1 MPIYEYQCEKCHHCF
16 ELIVFSSDDKKITCP
31 QCNHNQVKR
40 LLSSTCFIGTS
51 GGGSC
56 DTNASKGFS

>member
-1 MPIYEYQCEKCHHCF
+1 MPIYEYQCEKCRHCF

-31 QCNHNQVKR
+31 KCNHGRVKR
-40 LLSSTCFIGTS
+40 LLSATCFIGTS

-56 DTNASKGFS
+56 DSHAPKGFS